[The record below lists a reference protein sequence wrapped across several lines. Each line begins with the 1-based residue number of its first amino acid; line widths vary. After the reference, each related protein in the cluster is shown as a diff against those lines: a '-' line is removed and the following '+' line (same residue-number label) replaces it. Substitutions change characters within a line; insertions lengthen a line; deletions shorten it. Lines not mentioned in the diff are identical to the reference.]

1 MSRRGGRLALVGLG
15 ALSLACATAKP
26 PPTSMDLSAEEAVRL
41 KSSAQELSR
50 KLSECA
56 EKGPQVSVQEEYA
69 LGAAVAANWVKGGGG
84 LMLSEQFDK
93 ELELYL
99 NLVGRNLAAQSSR
112 PTLEWTFGALKEPR
126 VFNAASAP
134 GGYVFVTQGLL
145 KAVEN
150 EAQLAGVLAHEIAHV
165 TLRHA
170 LMRYSEVKVTQC
182 RMAVGIGVMMA
193 RMRHVTA
200 HPQAHEVSGFAESL
214 QRSGALDLDKHQ
226 ELLVTLTDRTVEKL
240 ITEGYAQRDEYAA
253 DEEAVRLLV
262 SAGYDPQE
270 YIRLLGKLPDVKDSY
285 AHHPSKETR
294 QKNLRRLLAAE
305 LNKSEDF
312 SDLPAG
318 TPGLSKPPLPPAFS
332 TLKSAQ

>member
-26 PPTSMDLSAEEAVRL
+26 TPMEVSAEQMVHIQ
-41 KSSAQELSR
+41 SSAQELSR
-50 KLSECA
+50 KLNECS

-84 LMLSEQFDK
+84 LMLSEQLDK

-145 KAVEN
+145 KSVEN

-182 RMAVGIGVMMA
+182 RMAVGIQVMMGRVRQA
-193 RMRHVTA
+193 TA
-200 HPQAHEVSGFAESL
+200 HPRMDEVSGFMESL
-214 QRSGALDLDKHQ
+214 QSSGALDLDKHQ

-270 YIRLLGKLPDVKDSY
+270 YIHLLGKLPDVKDSY

-294 QKNLRRLLAAE
+294 QRNLRHLLAEA
-305 LNKSEDF
+305 LKRSEDF

-318 TPGLSKPPLPPAFS
+318 TPGLRKPPLPPVIS
-332 TLKSAQ
+332 TLKAAQ